1 MAIIKAKIGA
11 RPMPLDPIKLRELN
25 EKFDTLMKRFDE
37 FTARSAR
44 KDAEKAQRKADK
56 ARRDAERLEPSEIAL
71 NASMPEAPPDKLPEP
86 RDLPDLWYLDTER
99 EELRQGSL
107 SKSN

>member
-1 MAIIKAKIGA
+1 M
-11 RPMPLDPIKLRELN
+11 DPIKLRELN
-25 EKFDTLMKRFDE
+25 EKLDTLVRRMDAFFSR
-37 FTARSAR
+37 RAR

-56 ARRDAERLEPSEIAL
+56 ARRDAESLEPSEIAL

-86 RDLPDLWYLDTER
+86 RDLPDLWYADTER

-107 SKSN
+107 SRSE

>member
-1 MAIIKAKIGA
+1 ML
-11 RPMPLDPIKLRELN
+11 LDLERVRELN
-25 EKFDTLMKRFDE
+25 EKFDTLMKRVDE
-37 FTARSAR
+37 FFSRRAR

-56 ARRDAERLEPSEIAL
+56 ARRDAESLEPSEIAL
-71 NASMPEAPPDKLPEP
+71 NASMPEAPPDRLPQP
-86 RDLPDLWYLDTER
+86 RDLPDLWYGDTER